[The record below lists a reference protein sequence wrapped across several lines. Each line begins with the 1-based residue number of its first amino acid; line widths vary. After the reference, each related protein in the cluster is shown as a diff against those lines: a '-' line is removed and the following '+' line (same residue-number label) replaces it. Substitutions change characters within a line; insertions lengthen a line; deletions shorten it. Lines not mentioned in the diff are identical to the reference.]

1 MITNKA
7 TETWYQ
13 LTGRSL
19 PNSSFLNMMN
29 IQQDEDGE
37 FMLNIFRNYDLNKIT
52 TNDQVYY
59 TSYIMEDKEF
69 SDNIS
74 NNIYN
79 DSQLWWLVCLMNDVI
94 NPFEYD
100 EAGKELKILKS
111 AYVPTV
117 LSNITIEAGK

>member
-13 LTGRSL
+13 ITGKSL
-19 PNSSFLNMMN
+19 KNSSFLNMMN

-37 FMLNIFRNYDLNKIT
+37 FMLNIFRNYDLNNTIT
-52 TNDQVYY
+52 NNQVYY

-69 SDNIS
+69 SDNIAYNVY
-74 NNIYN
+74 NN
-79 DSQLWWLVCLMNDVI
+79 SEMWWLVCLMNNVI

-100 EAGKELKILKS
+100 EAGKELKILKPV
-111 AYVPTV
+111 YVPTV
-117 LSNITIEAGK
+117 LSNISIEAGK